1 MKNFKKVIATFLS
14 ALTVTGSMACGAS
27 AVSTNQESNV
37 KNKTKQTLIYPNKN
51 DKKKKTYVEG
61 EAVVMMKG
69 SNLISSGASL
79 NKIMDVSSSIKVEK
93 VSDFKDK
100 KNSKSVV
107 TVSSKKLITENII

>member
-14 ALTVTGSMACGAS
+14 ALMVTGSMACGAS

-93 VSDFKDK
+93 VSDFKEK
-100 KNSKSVV
+100 RTVNLLSQFPLKS
-107 TVSSKKLITENII
+107 